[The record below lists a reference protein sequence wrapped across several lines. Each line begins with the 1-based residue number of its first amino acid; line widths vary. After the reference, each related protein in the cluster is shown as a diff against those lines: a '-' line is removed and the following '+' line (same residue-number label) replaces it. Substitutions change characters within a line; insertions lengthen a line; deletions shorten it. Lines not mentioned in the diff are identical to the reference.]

1 METTVSKRDPMKVP
15 VREGNPRREGGVAL
29 LIAILML
36 IIFGAM
42 AVASMDTVTRDRQIA
57 GIHSQAHLAFQAAE
71 AGIAAGLAA
80 LRNPAVPWPTSIG
93 GLSGFS
99 PVLPNIALGSAA
111 DHPHG
116 QPSYVADPD
125 APAAIQYLGVGGECP
140 DWDVSVEVSNIGGGG
155 LTVLETLFDIRVQG
169 QTATGARSRIE
180 AGAARC
186 HVFEQG

>member
-1 METTVSKRDPMKVP
+1 MSNLDR
-15 VREGNPRREGGVAL
+15 RRESGVAL

-42 AVASMDTVTRDRQIA
+42 AVASMDTVTRDRQLA

-71 AGIAAGLAA
+71 AGVAAGLAA
-80 LRNPAVPWPTSIG
+80 LRNPTVPWPTSIA

-99 PVLPNIALGSAA
+99 PPLTYVVLGDSY

-116 QPSYVADPD
+116 LPTYVQDPD

-140 DWDVSVEVSNIGGGG
+140 DWEVSIDVSNIGGGG

-169 QTATGARSRIE
+169 QTQTGARSRIE

>member
-1 METTVSKRDPMKVP
+1 METLVSHVMETVVSNR
-15 VREGNPRREGGVAL
+15 NPRREGGIAL

-71 AGIAAGLAA
+71 AGVSAGLAA
-80 LRNPAVPWPTSIG
+80 LRNPAVQWPTSIG
-93 GLSGFS
+93 GLATFS
-99 PVLPNIALGSAA
+99 PPLPNVALGDAY
-111 DHPHG
+111 DHPYG
-116 QPSYVADPD
+116 QPNYVPDPD

-140 DWDVSVEVSNIGGGG
+140 EWDVSVEVSNIGGGG
-155 LTVLETLFDIRVQG
+155 LTVLETLFDVRVQG
-169 QTATGARSRIE
+169 QVPTGARARIE